1 MDGQVLA
8 KSIMSL
14 QGKDL
19 RVVYAL
25 FSKTNLGNLVS
36 SKAKD
41 TLAKLSK
48 EESNHFI
55 NHLEEEAEKLESVS
69 DEVIQ
74 VDLFLDLTKQL
85 QLTGKKYLLP
95 REIDEQC
102 DAIINSSYELLYEK
116 DKKFQ
121 AFAQGQAH
129 RTKLQRMIN
138 YQMYTLFKNLD
149 DDFNKLSDQDMREIA
164 SQVTKYIKSLP
175 EEKQKLIKEK
185 LGIDELTD
193 DLIRKAIV
201 TSSVSFVFATI
212 VEISGFAFYTTATT
226 LLFKFASFFGL
237 TLPFAAYTTL
247 TSTIA
252 VIANPLF
259 LFILLFG
266 GGAYIVNR
274 QNKSLKNNLLPI
286 TIMQITLPYL
296 SQSTN
301 LQVNESYQLFIEEW
315 KRRFN
320 RYKNSWEQL
329 RKAELEREMLIS
341 EIRRLENE
349 LHIIT
354 KQIKNEENSI
364 KIEKNKIFSALEK
377 ELEVGDIE
385 TLPINDRKKIKYRQI
400 HEKINLLHQQITT
413 NNFERSIIGKVK
425 NALSKMEST
434 RELRKEKKNLKQLL
448 REMVEDVINSNSTF
462 NKVERESILRSEES
476 ITKFIKEK
484 GVKRKELDQLNS
496 QLKIEKNNEIKL
508 RKEIRILEEKTYG
521 LEHLNLYDT
530 ESFLLLNK
538 GYSK

>member
-1 MDGQVLA
+1 M
-8 KSIMSL
+8 
-14 QGKDL
+14 
-19 RVVYAL
+19 
-25 FSKTNLGNLVS
+25 
-36 SKAKD
+36 
-41 TLAKLSK
+41 
-48 EESNHFI
+48 
-55 NHLEEEAEKLESVS
+55 
-69 DEVIQ
+69 
-74 VDLFLDLTKQL
+74 
-85 QLTGKKYLLP
+85 
-95 REIDEQC
+95 
-102 DAIINSSYELLYEK
+102 
-116 DKKFQ
+116 
-121 AFAQGQAH
+121 
-129 RTKLQRMIN
+129 
-138 YQMYTLFKNLD
+138 
-149 DDFNKLSDQDMREIA
+149 
-164 SQVTKYIKSLP
+164 
-175 EEKQKLIKEK
+175 
-185 LGIDELTD
+185 
-193 DLIRKAIV
+193 

-237 TLPFAAYTTL
+237 TLPFASYTTL

-296 SQSTN
+296 SQPSN

-364 KIEKNKIFSALEK
+364 KIEKDKIFSALEK

-400 HEKINLLHQQITT
+400 HEKINLLHQQIST

-425 NALSKMEST
+425 NALSKMENT

-462 NKVERESILRSEES
+462 NKVKRESILRSEES

-484 GVKRKELDQLNS
+484 GVKNKELDQFKS
-496 QLKIEKNNEIKL
+496 QLKIVKNNEIKL

-521 LEHLNLYDT
+521 LEHLNLNNT

>member
-296 SQSTN
+296 SQTSN

-400 HEKINLLHQQITT
+400 HEKINLLHQQIST

-425 NALSKMEST
+425 NALSKMENT

-484 GVKRKELDQLNS
+484 GVKNKELDQLNS
-496 QLKIEKNNEIKL
+496 QLKIVKNNEIKL

-521 LEHLNLYDT
+521 LEHLNLNNT